1 VPPRRARSPAAL
13 AALLT
18 LVAVLAGCGSGTP
31 KGEATPTD
39 TIRFASYDFSE
50 NEILAAVYAESARQA
65 GLPVSL
71 QLGVGTREVVEPAL
85 EQGVVDVAIDYQGT
99 ALRFADPAGGQDAGT
114 APDLL
119 HVALRAAFAPR
130 GVEVLA
136 AAKAEDQ
143 NGFAV
148 SRAFATEQR
157 VSTLSELAPLAPG
170 LTFGGPPECRDRPLC
185 LPGLIQVYGLQFKQ
199 VENMPSRAA
208 TVEALV
214 AGQVQVG
221 LLETTDARLGG
232 KAPVVLL
239 TDDRS
244 LQPHENVV
252 PLVRT
257 AALDRWGDRLRDAL
271 DAVSA
276 KLTTA
281 DLINLNRAVEVEG
294 LSPEDAAARWWHGG

>member
-1 VPPRRARSPAAL
+1 VPPPRTRSATVLLP
-13 AALLT
+13 LLT
-18 LVAVLAGCGSGTP
+18 VLAVLAGCGSGTP
-31 KGEATPTD
+31 EEEAARTD

-50 NEILAAVYAESARQA
+50 NEILAAVYAEAARQA
-65 GLPVSL
+65 DLPVSL

-85 EQGVVDVAIDYQGT
+85 EQGVVDVVIDYLGT
-99 ALRFADPAGGQDAGT
+99 ALGFTDPAVRGAGT
-114 APDLL
+114 PPDQL
-119 HVALRAAFAPR
+119 HAALREALAPR

-136 AAKAEDQ
+136 AASAEDQ

-148 SRAFATEQR
+148 SRAFATEHR
-157 VSTLSELAPLAPG
+157 ISTLSELAPLAPG

-185 LPGLIQVYGLQFKQ
+185 LPGLTEVYGLRFGE

-232 KAPVVLL
+232 RAPVVLL
-239 TDDRS
+239 ADDRS

-252 PLVRT
+252 PLVGS
-257 AALDRWGDRLRDAL
+257 AALERWGDRLRSVL

-276 KLTTA
+276 RLTTA
-281 DLINLNRAVEVEG
+281 ELINLNRAVEVEG
-294 LSPEDAAARWWHGG
+294 LAPADAAARWWHGR

>member
-1 VPPRRARSPAAL
+1 VPPRRARCAAV
-13 AALLT
+13 LLT
-18 LVAVLAGCGSGTP
+18 LLAVLAGCGSGTP
-31 KGEATPTD
+31 EDEATPTD

-50 NEILAAVYAESARQA
+50 NEILAAVYAEAARQA

-85 EQGVVDVAIDYQGT
+85 EQGVVDVVIDYLGT
-99 ALRFADPAGGQDAGT
+99 ALGFAVPGGAPAGT
-114 APDLL
+114 APDQL
-119 HVALRAAFAPR
+119 HAALREALDRR

-136 AAKAEDQ
+136 AASAEDQ

-148 SRAFATEQR
+148 SRAFATQQR
-157 VSTLSELAPLAPG
+157 VSTLSELVPLAPG

-185 LPGLIQVYGLQFKQ
+185 LPGLAEVYGLRFGE

-214 AGQVQVG
+214 AGQLQVG

-239 TDDRS
+239 ADDLS

-252 PLVRT
+252 PLVRRDV
-257 AALDRWGDRLRDAL
+257 LDHWGDRLRGAL

-276 KLTTA
+276 RLTTA

-294 LSPEDAAARWWHGG
+294 MSPADAAARWWHGR